1 MRTWLTQWLHCA
13 GHKAWASSCVRAWP
27 SLPLMS
33 APVVVSAF
41 ATAFAT
47 VFAAVLLAVFAF
59 HSNALANDRLNGRV
73 NGKINDESL
82 LKAAFIFNFAQFT
95 DWPDR
100 APSAKEETLSL
111 CIAGNDV
118 LAQALSGLKGKII
131 KDRVLVIEKIDQY
144 SSSRHCNLLYIAS
157 SEAPTQS
164 AWLKSIAEHP
174 VLSVSELPGFA
185 GNGGIFEL
193 YRDRS
198 RVRFIVNLAVA
209 RQAGL
214 KISPNLLKLATIV
227 GSESASNPAR

>member
-1 MRTWLTQWLHCA
+1 MRTWLTQWLHCT
-13 GHKAWASSCVRAWP
+13 GHKAWAGSCVRAWP

-41 ATAFAT
+41 AT
-47 VFAAVLLAVFAF
+47 VFAALLLAVFAF
-59 HSNALANDRLNGRV
+59 QSNALANDRL
-73 NGKINDESL
+73 NDESL

-100 APSAKEETLSL
+100 APSVKEETLSL
-111 CIAGNDV
+111 CIAGNDA

>member
-13 GHKAWASSCVRAWP
+13 GHKAWASSCLRAWP
-27 SLPLMS
+27 SLHLMS

-41 ATAFAT
+41 ATVFAT
-47 VFAAVLLAVFAF
+47 VFSAVLFAVFAF
-59 HSNALANDRLNGRV
+59 HSNALANDRF
-73 NGKINDESL
+73 NDESL